1 MSRVSRLMLAAVGAA
16 AIATGLV
23 ACGDDDDGGSS
34 GDSSV
39 LIHGTTDQ
47 PVSYDPAG
55 SYDLPS
61 YNVIFNVYQNLLQIP
76 PGGNKPEPEIA
87 ESCDFTDDSGQVYEC
102 TLQSGLK
109 FSDGSDLTSED
120 VKVSFERNLE
130 IADPQGASSIYLE
143 PEEHRDARRHHG
155 HLQPQG
161 AGRDL
166 ALPADHGRRRDRAGR
181 VPGRQGPALATR

>member
-1 MSRVSRLMLAAVGAA
+1 MIRFGKLAATVTGIAALSVGLA
-16 AIATGLV
+16 
-23 ACGDDDDGGSS
+23 ACGDDSDSG
-34 GDSSV
+34 GDSGSGGT

-87 ESCDFTDDSGQVYEC
+87 ESCDFTDDSGKVYEC
-102 TLQSGLK
+102 TLRSGVK

-120 VKVSFERNLE
+120 VK
-130 IADPQGASSIYLE
+130 ASV
-143 PEEHRDARRHHG
+143 RA
-155 HLQPQG
+155 Q
-161 AGRDL
+161 
-166 ALPADHGRRRDRAGR
+166 RRDRRPPGR
-181 VPGRQGPALATR
+181 VLASTPT